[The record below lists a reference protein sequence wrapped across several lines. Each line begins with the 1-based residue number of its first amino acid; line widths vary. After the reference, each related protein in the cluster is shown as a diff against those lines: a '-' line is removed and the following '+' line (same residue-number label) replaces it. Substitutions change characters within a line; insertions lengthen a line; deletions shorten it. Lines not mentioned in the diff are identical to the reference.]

1 MESIEEWSAVGFTSG
16 AGIEFKS
23 NHTGSLEKQ
32 DNNRSLDGKM
42 LTSNWEDQLLKTI
55 KSNGYNNYAEK
66 ILC

>member
-1 MESIEEWSAVGFTSG
+1 MESIAAVGFTSG